1 MAVVDDTPSLQ
12 DRPLNQSI
20 LTVYV
25 AISLI
30 RSVFQKRV
38 HIEPRRNTEH
48 YKGGVGWGIN
58 NVLYLFCHLKCS
70 FLLSLRSSG
79 YPVMR
84 QILCA
89 FKRQERNLGLTPS
102 PPRLP
107 LWHPCPPHLP
117 LWHPCPPRLPLRYR
131 ARRR

>member
-1 MAVVDDTPSLQ
+1 MAVVDDAPSLQ
-12 DRPLNQSI
+12 DKPLNQSI

-38 HIEPRRNTEH
+38 HIEPRRKTEQCN
-48 YKGGVGWGIN
+48 GWDGGIN
-58 NVLYLFCHLKCS
+58 NVLYLFCHLKGS
-70 FLLSLRSSG
+70 FLLSLRSTG

-89 FKRQERNLGLTPS
+89 FKRQERNPGLTP
-102 PPRLP
+102 PLLP
-107 LWHPCPPHLP
+107 FSHPCPPHLP